1 MELHTTTVFDNTGTT
16 TSRDWKF
23 GLLINVPKFPVSPD
37 GKSEDIALGLN
48 FVKTEWLEMPLW
60 PFIDKVVF
68 LKQLKDL
75 QLSAGWNTNQ
85 PVKVTRYFGVIIMSG
100 ENNLAISMVQNAHK
114 GVWLSNNDNPYKI
127 KWGTLRMDLHHL
139 ESHKMKERQYYK
151 PLIKVWRYMHVP
163 FPLCQMHG
171 RSEEEPLEMSIGHR
185 FMLDFILDDVNIKD
199 LDKEIKAFLADI
211 QGGQSGGQNA
221 RWHWM
226 HHLQVWLPHD
236 GQR

>member
-1 MELHTTTVFDNTGTT
+1 
-16 TSRDWKF
+16 
-23 GLLINVPKFPVSPD
+23 
-37 GKSEDIALGLN
+37 
-48 FVKTEWLEMPLW
+48 MPLW

-75 QLSAGWNTNQ
+75 QLSAGWNANQ
-85 PVKVTRYFGVIIMSG
+85 PAKLTRYFGVIIMSG

-114 GVWLSNNDNPYKI
+114 GVWLSNNDNPHKI

-139 ESHKMKERQYYK
+139 ESHKMKEREYYK
-151 PLIKVWRYMHVP
+151 PLIKVWRYTHVP
-163 FPLCQMHG
+163 FPRCQMHG
-171 RSEEEPLEMSIGHR
+171 RSEEETVEMIIGHR
-185 FMLDFILDDVNIKD
+185 FMLDFILYDVNIKD

-226 HHLQVWLPHD
+226 HHLQVWLPRD